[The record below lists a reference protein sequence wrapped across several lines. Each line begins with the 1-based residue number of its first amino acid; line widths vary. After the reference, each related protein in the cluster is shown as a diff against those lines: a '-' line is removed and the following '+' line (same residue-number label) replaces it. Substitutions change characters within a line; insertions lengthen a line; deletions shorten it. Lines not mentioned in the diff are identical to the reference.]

1 MIKWLHS
8 NPFLLMEITR
18 RIEKKEY
25 GKTMA
30 LKDIMGEEKKNL
42 SLIPADGFIAKFGGL
57 QTSFKS
63 NLSIKHS
70 IFHL

>member
-1 MIKWLHS
+1 
-8 NPFLLMEITR
+8 MEITR
-18 RIEKKEY
+18 GIEKKEY
-25 GKTMA
+25 GKTIA